1 MAKIAQKMRSI
12 YDEKMLY
19 KGKKGQKMPEIF
31 IGKKATLLN
40 RELYNETRLIWCQKI
55 YGIFCPPLFDRFCID
70 LFLV

>member
-40 RELYNETRLIWCQKI
+40 RELYNETRLI
-55 YGIFCPPLFDRFCID
+55 
-70 LFLV
+70 